1 MHGGAK
7 NMAWGKRGR
16 PKKETEEQ
24 INVVEEEQPIETK
37 PIKKTVNNDRFL
49 LKQIATQVEQVIVDD
64 ATGEQYSMLEAVV
77 AMMNKLEEIDQT
89 ING

>member
-1 MHGGAK
+1 
-7 NMAWGKRGR
+7 MAWGKRGR
-16 PKKETEEQ
+16 PKTKVVEAETEE
-24 INVVEEEQPIETK
+24 ETK
-37 PIKKTVNNDRFL
+37 VETPVVPKPVQKKQVNQDRFQ

-64 ATGEQYSMLEAVV
+64 ATGEQYTMIEAVV